1 MENKPEIPRLET
13 PQTAHIRASYPT
25 IEYLENDYVADW
37 LKERCDQLLELAREE
52 RSGINANKLISG
64 AVLTTGFFLH
74 ALSPL
79 APVGVVLGLVG
90 YIHGCFIDANRTGS
104 FSPLPF
110 VRGNILDLAGT
121 LGNAELRESQTLEA
135 NEFEQL
141 QHYLSPRE
149 RKEFEFLNNHFT
161 LLTDYLTQVEPLKR
175 FHAYRWIFD
184 SFLQFKGAFPSKEQV
199 TTHMVNVAPDL
210 RVDSDRLN
218 AIDNH
223 RASLS
228 AKRENKPKFIEP
240 QPIKYI
246 SNEQMYGSTDYKQSP
261 PPPSSLPT
269 VKNSATNST
278 PSTQELCKLPL
289 NQRAYATINLL
300 KTSGFKI
307 DEVMGSQIIAVCG
320 NQRGGK
326 GTLAGLLTILSKAD
340 NSALKVEYFTAG
352 IDIYPFACN
361 LHSALDHNGR
371 NPDEADKLVAR
382 ELLQFLKKLEG
393 SEPYSNQNLLLVV
406 DEMMRLTYLMSEEDR
421 TYVLKFLLSRF
432 EKTGAT
438 LILVLHAS
446 NLTSIAGKETGGLA
460 ATFKEGINFI
470 GCTTQAIAVGALRKM
485 NVASGS
491 YFKANPNNF
500 GEPIKGGELGSV
512 PEWLKG
518 ELHPGNGQPD
528 PVRSLLKLFPELEQ
542 QHITQLPPVDE
553 KLGEMDDVSRL
564 EFTLG
569 LEPESSPLEPKK
581 DEEKEETLTF
591 DFSKAIEVLRTFKGR
606 DWQKVGDARAKSKPL
621 RKVTRDADDIRLLI
635 AFLQKYGKAELK
647 DGDLF
652 LILDNLS

>member
-1 MENKPEIPRLET
+1 MENKPQIPRLET
-13 PQTAHIRASYPT
+13 PQTAHIRSDYPT

-37 LKERCDQLLELAREE
+37 LKERCDQLLELASEE

-79 APVGVVLGLVG
+79 APIGMVLGLVG
-90 YIHGCFIDANRTGS
+90 YIHGCYLDASRTGS

-121 LGNAELRESQTLEA
+121 LGNAELRELQTSEA
-135 NEFEQL
+135 SEFEQL

-149 RKEFEFLNNHFT
+149 RKEYEFLNNHFA

-184 SFLQFKGAFPSKEQV
+184 SFLKFKGALPSKELLDTHLLNV
-199 TTHMVNVAPDL
+199 TPDL
-210 RVDSDRLN
+210 RVDCDRLK
-218 AIDNH
+218 AIDQH
-223 RASLS
+223 RAELQS
-228 AKRENKPKFIEP
+228 KTENKIRFIEP
-240 QPIKYI
+240 QPVQYI
-246 SNEQMYGSTDYKQSP
+246 NNEQLYGSTDYNPFQP
-261 PPPSSLPT
+261 PSLPT
-269 VKNSATNST
+269 VKTSATSST
-278 PSTQELCKLPL
+278 PSQRELCKLPL
-289 NQRAYATINLL
+289 NQRAYAIINSL

-307 DEVMGSQIIAVCG
+307 DEVMGSQIIAIAG

-326 GTLAGLLTILSKAD
+326 GTLAGLLTILSSAD
-340 NSALKVEYFTAG
+340 NPALTVEYFTAG

-361 LHSALDHNGR
+361 LHSALDHCGR
-371 NPDEADKLVAR
+371 TPDEADKLVAR
-382 ELLQFLKKLEG
+382 ELLQFLKRLEG
-393 SEPYSNQNLLLVV
+393 SEPYSNQSLLLVV
-406 DEMMRLTYLMSEEDR
+406 DEMMRLTSLMSEEDR
-421 TYVLKFLLSRF
+421 AYVLKFLLSRF

-528 PVRSLLKLFPELEQ
+528 PVRSLLKLFPELKLE
-542 QHITQLPPVDE
+542 HKRASLPENE

-564 EFTLG
+564 EFVLG
-569 LEPESSPLEPKK
+569 LDNKEPDNIPKVKADIQSQKDLSELAKRLLSFFDNAKKKESKSLADIKKK
-581 DEEKEETLTF
+581 DELREHGDIKLIHALSELVS
-591 DFSKAIEVLRTFKGR
+591 SKY
-606 DWQKVGDARAKSKPL
+606 
-621 RKVTRDADDIRLLI
+621 LLI
-635 AFLQKYGKAELK
+635 
-647 DGDLF
+647 DGEDSWSKS
-652 LILDNLS
+652 DW